1 MTAAWE
7 GCPDVPGDRCMALE
21 PIESLRGWIGAGT
34 PCITE
39 YPSTQHTAVAQNLPF
54 REDHS

>member
-1 MTAAWE
+1 
-7 GCPDVPGDRCMALE
+7 MALE